1 MSTHRI
7 IFAALKLIR
16 VGLILFATATI
27 GFGQAGNRP
36 VLIFTGIA
44 NPESFDNPANEYR
57 AAILIFD
64 RKVWR
69 LIYFPQQYENAG
81 WMYSGRSKNKP
92 EAWGIAQFGRGD
104 IGEDLEIA
112 HSLDEGRI
120 WKHLRSLKKIS
131 RLATFESFSMSANGG
146 GRLTVRLEDNVD
158 SDHRDG
164 YYTYTT
170 VNGGR
175 TWSVKPTHSTTAP
188 LQANNNSLEPIPIRG
203 ELLPCLDSSHQ
214 P

>member
-1 MSTHRI
+1 MASVSKPICTLLLFTQRRLILNIAKARVPMSTHRI

-92 EAWGIAQFGRGD
+92 EAWGIA
-104 IGEDLEIA
+104 
-112 HSLDEGRI
+112 
-120 WKHLRSLKKIS
+120 
-131 RLATFESFSMSANGG
+131 
-146 GRLTVRLEDNVD
+146 
-158 SDHRDG
+158 
-164 YYTYTT
+164 
-170 VNGGR
+170 
-175 TWSVKPTHSTTAP
+175 
-188 LQANNNSLEPIPIRG
+188 
-203 ELLPCLDSSHQ
+203 
-214 P
+214 